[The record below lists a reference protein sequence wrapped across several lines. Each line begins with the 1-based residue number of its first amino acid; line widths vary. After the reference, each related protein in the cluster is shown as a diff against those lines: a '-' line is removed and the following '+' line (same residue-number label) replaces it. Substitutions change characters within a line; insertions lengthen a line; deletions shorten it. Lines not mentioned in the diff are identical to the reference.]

1 MGAVRSGSGAAGSQS
16 GSEGAG
22 RGLLFRGG
30 DVEELHALVSARFAP
45 HRLTVLDEHPVDGR
59 FRCVHEG
66 GVALYELGYGAEV
79 DVTPGE
85 LPEFYNI
92 HVPLAGDGVVTADG
106 AALASSLS
114 VVNPGQRLS
123 MRWSGETLNRVLII
137 PRATLDGALA
147 VRLGEL
153 PSAPVRFAPVLDPR
167 VGVVRAW
174 LRVVRAFAEF
184 SDSELAARSP
194 LGVGHFEQL
203 LVNGLLD
210 AQPHLLSDAVA
221 GRGPAVLPSAVRR
234 AADFCAEH
242 AHEPI
247 SVADMAVAARVSV
260 RSLRE
265 AFRVHLATTPLA
277 YLRRVRL
284 DLARRDLLAIADG
297 HGVGTV
303 TDVALRWGFA
313 HLGRFTGHYRQVYG
327 ETPSQTLRQGS
338 GYPQKGAVSAVIG

>member
-1 MGAVRSGSGAAGSQS
+1 MGVMGGAVSGAGSG
-16 GSEGAG
+16 GAG

-92 HVPLAGDGVVTADG
+92 HVPLSGDGVVTADG
-106 AALASSLS
+106 VALGSSLS

-137 PRATLDGALA
+137 PRATLDAALA

-153 PSAPVRFAPVLDPR
+153 PSVPLRFAPVLDPR
-167 VGVVRAW
+167 VGPVGAW

-184 SDSELAARSP
+184 ADSELAARSP

-210 AQPHLLSDAVA
+210 AQPHVLSESVA

-247 SVADMAVAARVSV
+247 CVADMALAARVSV

-265 AFRVHLATTPLA
+265 GFRVHLATTPLA

-297 HGVGTV
+297 HGFGTV
-303 TDVALRWGFA
+303 TEVALRWGFA
-313 HLGRFTGHYRQVYG
+313 HLGRFTGHYRRVYG
-327 ETPSQTLRQGS
+327 ETPSQTLRRKA
-338 GYPQKGAVSAVIG
+338 GYPQKGAVPVVSG